1 MASLNDLQ
9 EIRYVASFFTDTPIW
24 LLIVGTIVAVLGF
37 GNIKYMVIYIRTLQ
51 LIMLLTSIQIVFPAN
66 LVNYLAIIQTIVSYD
81 ILSYINM
88 YTLPV
93 LNKLQFDSNPPIY
106 LID

>member
-1 MASLNDLQ
+1 MAIIS
-9 EIRYVASFFTDTPIW
+9 
-24 LLIVGTIVAVLGF
+24 F

-66 LVNYLAIIQTIVSYD
+66 IVNYLKIIHTIVSYD

-88 YTLPV
+88 YSLPV
-93 LNKLQFDSNPPIY
+93 LNQLKFDNYPPIY
-106 LID
+106 LIS